1 MLYFKDTAI
10 TKLNLNTIKATEFRL
25 EWANIIYND
34 AFNLTLFIFI
44 NFSFP
49 IDFLFLLTLP
59 SYNFP

>member
-10 TKLNLNTIKATEFRL
+10 TKMNLNAIKATESRL

-44 NFSFP
+44 DFSFF

>member
-10 TKLNLNTIKATEFRL
+10 TKMNLNAIKAIESRL

-44 NFSFP
+44 
-49 IDFLFLLTLP
+49 DFLFLLTLP

>member
-10 TKLNLNTIKATEFRL
+10 TKMNLNAIKATESRL
-25 EWANIIYND
+25 ELANIIYND

-44 NFSFP
+44 
-49 IDFLFLLTLP
+49 DFLFLLTLP